1 VEWSADTLCV
11 FDGLQ
16 NVIELCV
23 AWYEDRLSREKV
35 GGLIREDAKDR
46 AGTPTTQRSS
56 VESIQ
61 NGLITEPPTGVF
73 AVMPDDIQIIES
85 EPITDRKSTF
95 VGRACQISHPS
106 QVYSKILASSDES

>member
-1 VEWSADTLCV
+1 VEWNADTVCV

-16 NVIELCV
+16 NVVELCV
-23 AWYEDRLSREKV
+23 AWYEDRLSQEKV

-46 AGTPTTQRSS
+46 ASTPANQRSS
-56 VESIQ
+56 VEPMQ
-61 NGLITEPPTGVF
+61 NVLITEAPTDVF
-73 AVMPDDIQIIES
+73 AVMPDDIQIVES

-106 QVYSKILASSDES
+106 QVYSKILASPGS